1 MVDFSN
7 MSGSTIL
14 ITGATGQQGGAVARR
29 LLAAGFAVRIVVR
42 NVESVASRAL
52 VQQGAEAVAGDFGQP
67 ESLTRAMAGVR
78 GVFSVQPFM
87 PGKGRLEVEWGKRL
101 ADVAAAQGVSHFI
114 YTSVLGAGMAP
125 DVPHFAS
132 KAEIENHIRSIGLPH
147 TILQPSGFME
157 NLLMPVVLKGI
168 SKGKLTAPNAIDTP
182 QRMIAIDDIGAI
194 GAKAFASPV
203 EFIGRTIPLVGDIA
217 STRMQAATLAACWD
231 APSNRESFPGLSS
244 GPFSAAIFTAC
255 SAGLTQAV
263 SPCLLTWT
271 RCARYTQV
279 C

>member
-1 MVDFSN
+1 
-7 MSGSTIL
+7 
-14 ITGATGQQGGAVARR
+14 
-29 LLAAGFAVRIVVR
+29 
-42 NVESVASRAL
+42 

-67 ESLTRAMAGVR
+67 ESLTHAMSGVR

-87 PGKGRLEVEWGKRL
+87 PRKGRLEVEWGKRL

-132 KAEIENHIRSIGLPH
+132 KAEIESHIRSIGLPH
-147 TILQPSGFME
+147 TILRPSGFME
-157 NLLMPVVLKGI
+157 NLLLPVVLKGI
-168 SKGKLTAPNAIDTP
+168 SKGKLTVPNAIDTP

-217 STRMQAATLAACWD
+217 STRMQAAILSRVLGR
-231 APSNRESFPGLSS
+231 PIKPGKLPGLVVRAVLGRDLYRMFRWVDAS
-244 GPFSAAIFTAC
+244 GASVPFDQDVLRTVHP
-255 SAGLTQAV
+255 G
-263 SPCLLTWT
+263 LLTFEQWC
-271 RCARYTQV
+271 RRNLRAIQR
-279 C
+279 